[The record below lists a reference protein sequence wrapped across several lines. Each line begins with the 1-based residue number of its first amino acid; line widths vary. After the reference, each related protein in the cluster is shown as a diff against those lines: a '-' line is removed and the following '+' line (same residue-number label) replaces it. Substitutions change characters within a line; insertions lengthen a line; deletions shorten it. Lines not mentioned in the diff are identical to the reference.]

1 MPSLTM
7 TIAADLY
14 ALQEIDSAIEATMTS
29 LAAVEE
35 QLGEGEE
42 LIAGRQAV
50 EDARHGLEDLSRQQ
64 RELEWQVDDV
74 RSRLSDVEG
83 KLYGGSVRNPKEL
96 AGVQEEANILKGQM
110 RRREDELLE
119 LMVRVEETQATLR
132 EAEESLSEVEAR
144 WQREQQELV
153 GEKERLEGE
162 IAGLE
167 DRRGRQAALIEARAL
182 VLYENLR
189 ERRQGR
195 AVVKVERG
203 MCGGCRISLP
213 MTILQKARSGL
224 DVVQC
229 VSCERIL
236 YVS

>member
-14 ALQEIDSAIEATMTS
+14 TLQEIDSAIEAVRAS
-29 LAAVEE
+29 LTTVEE
-35 QLGEGEE
+35 QLGESEE
-42 LIAGRQAV
+42 LVGGRQAV
-50 EDARHGLEDLSRQQ
+50 DEARDALEGVSRQQ
-64 RELEWQVDDV
+64 RDQEWQVDDL
-74 RSRLSDVEG
+74 RSRLSGVEG

-96 AGVQEEANILKGQM
+96 AGVQEEANILKGQL
-110 RRREDELLE
+110 RRREDELLD
-119 LMVRVEETQATLR
+119 LMVRVEEGQAGLR
-132 EAEESLSEVEAR
+132 EAEESLAEVEGR
-144 WQREQQELV
+144 WRQEQKELTS
-153 GEKERLEGE
+153 EKERLEGE
-162 IAGLE
+162 LAGLE
-167 DRRGRQAALIEARAL
+167 ERRGRQSGLIEAKVLAL
-182 VLYENLR
+182 YDNLLQ
-189 ERRQGR
+189 RRQGR

-213 MTILQKARSGL
+213 MTVLQKARSGL